1 MNVLIKSAT
10 IVDKNSPFHLQ
21 KKDLLIENN
30 VFVKIGNGL
39 KCPKNFKQIELKDL
53 YISNGWFDSS
63 ISLGEPGFE
72 ERETLDNGLDVA
84 AKSGFTDIAL
94 NSNSQPLVDSKTS
107 VSYLIHQSKHK
118 ATNLHPIA
126 SLTKKSK
133 GVEMAE
139 LFDLKSSGAIAFG
152 DYNLPVANE
161 NLLKI
166 ALLYAQNFD
175 GLVLSFPHNK
185 SIAGEGIANEG
196 ENSTRLGI
204 KGIPNLAEE
213 LQISRDLF
221 LLEYTGGKLHIPTI
235 STAKSVELIRDA
247 KQKNLHVTCS
257 VSAHHLTLTDDELQG
272 FNGNV
277 KVIPPLRT
285 KNDTEALVAGVLDG
299 SIDCITSDH
308 NPIDIEHKKVEFD
321 RAKYGTIGL
330 ESLFGSLSNIF
341 DIETI
346 VELLTTKPRRVFG
359 LKSNCINEGNEA
371 AISLFSTTESRVF
384 SEKEILSTSKN
395 SLFLGKEIKGKVYGI
410 YANHKLVLNEAT
422 LNL

>member
-30 VFVKIGNGL
+30 KFVKIGNGL

-63 ISLGEPGFE
+63 VSLGEPGFE

-107 VSYLIHQSKHK
+107 VSYLIHQSKYK

-185 SIAGEGIANEG
+185 NIAGEGIANEG

-235 STAKSVELIRDA
+235 STAKSVELIRVA

-285 KNDTEALVAGVLDG
+285 KKDREALVAGVLDG

-346 VELLTTKPRRVFG
+346 VDLLTTKPRRVFG
-359 LKSNCINEGNEA
+359 LKTNCIEEGNEA
-371 AISLFSTTESRVF
+371 AISLFTNTETRVF

-395 SLFLGKEIKGKVYGI
+395 SLFLGKKIKGKVYGI
-410 YANHKLVLNEAT
+410 YANHELVLNEAS